1 MSFDRE
7 GRKRERERREGWRKR
22 EERDG
27 GSKLIQERNV
37 TLRVIFLPE
46 THVRQLLEVM
56 IHFV

>member
-1 MSFDRE
+1 MEE

-27 GSKLIQERNV
+27 GSKERNV
-37 TLRVIFLPE
+37 TLRVILLPE